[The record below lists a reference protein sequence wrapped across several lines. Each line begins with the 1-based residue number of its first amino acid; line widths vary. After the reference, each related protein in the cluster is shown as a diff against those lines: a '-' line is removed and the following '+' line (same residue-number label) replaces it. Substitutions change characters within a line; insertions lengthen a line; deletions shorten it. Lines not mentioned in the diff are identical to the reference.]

1 VVASRKS
8 LSRKAPASKAA
19 SPAAASAAK
28 VAGIPFLK
36 VEGLGNDFLIVDATK
51 YDVPETE
58 KFAVAVCNRNFGVG
72 ADGVLYYKA
81 STKGDFY
88 MRILNSDGSEA
99 EMCGN
104 GIRCM
109 ARWAFETGRAKA
121 TEMNVETLGG
131 MRVCRLNLNEDGTVK
146 DVTVDMGAPKLA
158 RSNLPMTGTGTYM
171 GQMFEMEP
179 GKTVPASA
187 VSMGNPHF
195 ILFTEASVDKAKQV
209 GPLLERHP
217 WFPKRTN
224 VEFAEPV
231 SGREINLVVWE
242 RGAGLTL
249 ACGTGACATVVAAA
263 LGSYVEFDRE
273 VKVNLPGGSLYVTV
287 PKDLSRVWMR
297 GPATFVYAGQLDP
310 KHVAR

>member
-1 VVASRKS
+1 MAAKRSGKRAA
-8 LSRKAPASKAA
+8 RRAPAKKAA
-19 SPAAASAAK
+19 PK
-28 VAGIPFLK
+28 IAGVPFLK
-36 VEGLGNDFLIVDATK
+36 VQGLGNDFLIVDATK
-51 YDVPETE
+51 FDVPETPE
-58 KFAVAVCNRNFGVG
+58 FAKKVCDRNFGVG

-81 STKGDFY
+81 SKTGDFE

-109 ARWAFETGRAKA
+109 ARWAFETGRAK
-121 TEMNVETLGG
+121 TNEMKVETLGG
-131 MRVCRLNLNEDGTVK
+131 RRTCRLNLNKNGSVA

-158 RSNLPMTGTGTYM
+158 RSNLPMTGAGTYL
-171 GQMFEMEP
+171 GQMFELEP
-179 GKTVPASA
+179 GRTVPASA

-195 ILFTEASVDKAKQV
+195 ILFTEASIEKAKV
-209 GPLLERHP
+209 LGPKLERHE
-217 WFPKRTN
+217 WFPRRTN

-273 VKVNLPGGSLYVTV
+273 VKVNLPGGSLYITV

-297 GPATFVYAGQLDP
+297 GPATFVFAGQLDP
-310 KHVAR
+310 TSFK

>member
-1 VVASRKS
+1 MAASKKS
-8 LSRKAPASKAA
+8 LAKRAPAAK
-19 SPAAASAAK
+19 PAAAPK
-28 VAGIPFLK
+28 IAGVPFLK

-51 YDVPETE
+51 FEVPETE
-58 KFAVAVCNRNFGVG
+58 AFAKSVCNRNFGVG

-81 STKGDFY
+81 SKKGDFF

-109 ARWAFETGRAKA
+109 ARWAFETGRVKG

-131 MRVCRLNLNEDGTVK
+131 MRVCRLNLSKDGTVA

-158 RSNLPMTGTGTYM
+158 RSNLPMEGPGTYL

-195 ILFTEASVDKAKQV
+195 ILFTEASVEKAKEI
-209 GPLLERHP
+209 GPRLERHA
-217 WFPKRTN
+217 WFPRRTN

-249 ACGTGACATVVAAA
+249 ACGTGACATAVAAA
-263 LGSYVEFDRE
+263 LGSYTEFDRE
-273 VKVNLPGGSLYVTV
+273 VKVNLPGGSLYITV

-297 GPATFVYAGQLDP
+297 GPATFVFAGQFDP
-310 KHVAR
+310 RHFT

>member
-1 VVASRKS
+1 VAATRKS
-8 LSRKAPASKAA
+8 LARKAPAAKPASKAA
-19 SPAAASAAK
+19 AASAG
-28 VAGIPFLK
+28 VAGVPFLK

-58 KFAVAVCNRNFGVG
+58 AFAKAVCDRNFGVG
-72 ADGVLYYKA
+72 ADGVLYFKP

-109 ARWAFETGRAKA
+109 ARWAYETGRAKG
-121 TEMNVETLGG
+121 TEMRVETLGG
-131 MRVCRLNLNEDGTVK
+131 MRVCRLNLNKDGTVA

-179 GKTVPASA
+179 GKSVPASA

-195 ILFTEASVDKAKQV
+195 ILFTEASVEKAKEL
-209 GPLLERHP
+209 GPVLERHP
-217 WFPKRTN
+217 WFPRRTN

-249 ACGTGACATVVAAA
+249 ACGTGACAAAVAAA
-263 LGSYVEFDRE
+263 LGSYTEFDRE
-273 VKVNLPGGSLYVTV
+273 VKVNLPGGSLFITV

-310 KHVAR
+310 RKFQ

>member
-1 VVASRKS
+1 VAASKKS
-8 LSRKAPASKAA
+8 LAKRAPASK
-19 SPAAASAAK
+19 PAAPSK
-28 VAGIPFLK
+28 IAGVPFLK

-51 YDVPETE
+51 YEIPETE
-58 KFAVAVCNRNFGVG
+58 AFAKAVCDRNFGVG

-81 STKGDFY
+81 STKGDYF

-109 ARWAFETGRAKA
+109 ARWAYETGRAKS

-131 MRVCRLNLNEDGTVK
+131 MRVCRLNLNTDGTVA

-158 RSNLPMTGTGTYM
+158 RSNLPMTGAGTYL
-171 GQMFEMEP
+171 GQMFEVEP
-179 GKTVPASA
+179 GLTVPASA

-195 ILFTEASVDKAKQV
+195 ILFTKASIEKAKEV
-209 GPLLERHP
+209 GPRLERHE
-217 WFPKRTN
+217 WFPRRTN

-249 ACGTGACATVVAAA
+249 ACGTGACATAVAAA
-263 LGSYVEFDRE
+263 LGSYTEFDRE
-273 VKVNLPGGSLYVTV
+273 VKVNLPGGSLYITV

-297 GPATFVYAGQLDP
+297 GPATFVFAGQLDP
-310 KHVAR
+310 RNFA

>member
-1 VVASRKS
+1 VAAAKSSRASPKS
-8 LSRKAPASKAA
+8 AAQPKPAPKAA
-19 SPAAASAAK
+19 G
-28 VAGIPFLK
+28 VPFLK
-36 VEGLGNDFLIVDATK
+36 VHGLGNDFLIVDSTK
-51 YDVPETE
+51 YKVPETGA
-58 KFAVAVCNRNFGVG
+58 FAKAVCDRNFGVG
-72 ADGVLYYKA
+72 ADGVLYFQPSK
-81 STKGDFY
+81 KGDFY

-109 ARWAFETGRAKA
+109 ARWAFETGRAKN
-121 TEMNVETLGG
+121 TEMRVETLGG
-131 MRVCRLNLNEDGTVK
+131 MRICRVNLDAKGAVQ
-146 DVTVDMGAPKLA
+146 DVTVDMGAPQLSREKI
-158 RSNLPMTGTGTYM
+158 PMQGK
-171 GQMFEMEP
+171 GQFVGEMFEMEP
-179 GKTVPASA
+179 GKKVPASA

-195 ILFTEASVDKAKQV
+195 ILFTEASVDKAREV
-209 GPLLERHP
+209 GPRLEKHA
-217 WFPKRTN
+217 WFPNKTN

-273 VKVNLPGGSLYVTV
+273 VKVNLPGGSLFIKV

-310 KHVAR
+310 SAFAS

>member
-1 VVASRKS
+1 MAGKRKGKPAG
-8 LSRKAPASKAA
+8 RRAPAKEAA
-19 SPAAASAAK
+19 PK
-28 VAGIPFLK
+28 LAGVPFLK
-36 VEGLGNDFLIVDATK
+36 VHGLGNDFLIVDATK
-51 YDVPETE
+51 FDVPETPE
-58 KFAVAVCNRNFGVG
+58 FAKKVCERNFGVG

-81 STKGDFY
+81 STRGDFT

-121 TEMNVETLGG
+121 TEMKVETLGG
-131 MRVCRLNLNEDGTVK
+131 MRVCRLNLNQDGSVA

-158 RSNLPMTGTGTYM
+158 RSNLPMTGSGTYM

-195 ILFTEASVDKAKQV
+195 ILFTQASVEKAKAV
-209 GPLLERHP
+209 GPRLERHE
-217 WFPKRTN
+217 WFPRRTN

-273 VKVNLPGGSLYVTV
+273 VKVNLPGGSLFITV

-310 KHVAR
+310 KAFT

>member
-1 VVASRKS
+1 MAGKRKS
-8 LSRKAPASKAA
+8 AAPKKPALKKAA
-19 SPAAASAAK
+19 APK
-28 VAGIPFLK
+28 IAGVPFLK
-36 VEGLGNDFLIVDATK
+36 VEGLGNDFLIVDAAK
-51 YDVPETE
+51 FDIPETE
-58 KFAVAVCNRNFGVG
+58 AFARRVCDRNFGVG
-72 ADGVLYYKA
+72 ADGVLYYKP
-81 STKGDFY
+81 SKKGDFT

-109 ARWAFETGRAKA
+109 ARWAYETGRVRA

-131 MRVCRLNLNEDGTVK
+131 MRVCRLNLNKDGTVA

-158 RSNLPMTGTGTYM
+158 RSNLPMTGPGTYL

-179 GKTVPASA
+179 GHTVPASA

-195 ILFTEASVDKAKQV
+195 ILFTQASIEKAKEI
-209 GPLLERHP
+209 GPRLERHE
-217 WFPKRTN
+217 WFPRRTN

-249 ACGTGACATVVAAA
+249 ACGTGACAAAVASA
-263 LGSYVEFDRE
+263 LGSYTEFDRE
-273 VKVNLPGGSLYVTV
+273 VKVNLPGGSLFITV

-297 GPATFVYAGQLDP
+297 GPATFVFAGQLDP
-310 KHVAR
+310 RNFT

>member
-1 VVASRKS
+1 VAGKRKGKKAPKRAPP
-8 LSRKAPASKAA
+8 RKAAPKL
-19 SPAAASAAK
+19 
-28 VAGIPFLK
+28 AGVPFLK
-36 VEGLGNDFLIVDATK
+36 VHGLGNDFLIVDATK
-51 YDVPETE
+51 FDVPETPE
-58 KFAVAVCNRNFGVG
+58 FAKKVCDRNFGVG
-72 ADGVLYYKA
+72 ADGVLYYKP

-109 ARWAFETGRAKA
+109 ARWAFESGRAKT
-121 TEMNVETLGG
+121 TEMKVETLGG
-131 MRVCRLNLNEDGTVK
+131 MRICRLNLNKDGSVA

-158 RSNLPMTGTGTYM
+158 RSNLPMTGAGTYL
-171 GQMFEMEP
+171 GQMFEIEP

-195 ILFTEASVDKAKQV
+195 ILFTEASVERAKAI
-209 GPLLERHP
+209 GPRLERHE
-217 WFPKRTN
+217 WFPRRTN

-273 VKVNLPGGSLYVTV
+273 VKVNLPGGSLHITV

-310 KHVAR
+310 ASFR